1 MPNAAT
7 APSTPAG
14 SATSAIVRRRSA
26 SRDAVDGAVTGRGGP
41 AGSDDPAGR
50 RGGADA
56 ARRALALGSAADGA
70 GSPSPV
76 ATANAVDAADASI
89 GAAGGVATAIMVG
102 ASTAGRARNV

>member
-26 SRDAVDGAVTGRGGP
+26 SRDAVDGATGRGGP